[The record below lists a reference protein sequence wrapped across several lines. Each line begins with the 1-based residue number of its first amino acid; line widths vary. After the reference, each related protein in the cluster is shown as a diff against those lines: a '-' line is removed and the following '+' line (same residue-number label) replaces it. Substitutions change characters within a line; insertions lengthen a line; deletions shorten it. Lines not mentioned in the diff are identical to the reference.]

1 MDLNQMRKDRNTE
14 IQRNKDILEERVNR
28 DLLTLENAQL
38 KELWTSFA
46 QDWKIFKQSQ
56 TDTLNQELDAMN
68 RKEQEHWE
76 NVGIRLRKLKD
87 SNLALKEAIDGSI
100 AGFAGTMD
108 ALCKDT
114 RQGLDETLGNV
125 NKAVR
130 QYITVVQND
139 ISEAH
144 RQHERYWASQRR
156 RNIWISIYLA
166 VVPTIVLF
174 DTLIHLF
181 K

>member
-46 QDWKIFKQSQ
+46 QDWRIFKQSQ

-76 NVGIRLRKLKD
+76 NVGTVSYTHLDVYK
-87 SNLALKEAIDGSI
+87 
-100 AGFAGTMD
+100 
-108 ALCKDT
+108 
-114 RQGLDETLGNV
+114 RQE
-125 NKAVR
+125 NK
-130 QYITVVQND
+130 
-139 ISEAH
+139 
-144 RQHERYWASQRR
+144 QHDRR
-156 RNIWISIYLA
+156 IPL
-166 VVPTIVLF
+166 
-174 DTLIHLF
+174 
-181 K
+181 

>member
-46 QDWKIFKQSQ
+46 QDWRIFKQSQ
-56 TDTLNQELDAMN
+56 TDTLNKELDAMN

-100 AGFAGTMD
+100 AEMCIRDRG
-108 ALCKDT
+108 
-114 RQGLDETLGNV
+114 
-125 NKAVR
+125 
-130 QYITVVQND
+130 
-139 ISEAH
+139 
-144 RQHERYWASQRR
+144 
-156 RNIWISIYLA
+156 
-166 VVPTIVLF
+166 
-174 DTLIHLF
+174 
-181 K
+181 